1 MQSGDNRLKTYLGFS
16 LKSGKIVLGCDDIC
30 KMKKGAHLILADENL
45 GATAKKRLCAAA
57 ERLLCPLYFCL
68 NAEEGGLG
76 AALCRPAVK
85 AAALK
90 DKNLA
95 KATQEAVSGNEKW
108 KLYSG
113 GEI

>member
-1 MQSGDNRLKTYLGFS
+1 MQNSDNKIRTYLGFFFYI
-16 LKSGKIVLGCDDIC
+16 GKIVLGTDDIGNV
-30 KMKKGAHLILADENL
+30 KKGAYLILADENI
-45 GATAKKRLCAAA
+45 GATAKKRLCASA
-57 ERLLCPLYFCL
+57 ERLRCPLYFCT

-85 AAALK
+85 AAAFK

-95 KATQEAVSGNEKW
+95 KATQEALSGNEKW
-108 KLYSG
+108 NLYSG

>member
-1 MQSGDNRLKTYLGFS
+1 MQSSDKKIKTYLGFS
-16 LKSGKIVLGCDDIC
+16 LKSGKIVLGADTIGDL
-30 KMKKGAHLILADENL
+30 KKGAYLILADGNI
-45 GATAKKRLCAAA
+45 GATAKKRLCASA
-57 ERLLCPLYFCL
+57 ERLGCPLYFCL

-76 AALCRPAVK
+76 AALCRPMVK
-85 AAALK
+85 AAALI

-108 KLYSG
+108 NLYSG

>member
-1 MQSGDNRLKTYLGFS
+1 MR
-16 LKSGKIVLGCDDIC
+16 
-30 KMKKGAHLILADENL
+30 ILAFDIGGTEIKYALCDESFNL
-45 GATAKKRLCAAA
+45 SDKKSV
-57 ERLLCPLYFCL
+57 PS

-85 AAALK
+85 AAAIK

-95 KATQEAVSGNEKW
+95 KAAQEAVSGNEMW

>member
-1 MQSGDNRLKTYLGFS
+1 MQSGEEKIKAYLGFS
-16 LKSGKIVLGCDDIC
+16 LKSAKIALGADVISDL
-30 KMKKGAHLILADENL
+30 KKGAYLILANADI
-45 GATAKKRLCAAA
+45 GGTAKKRLCAAA
-57 ERLLCPLYFCL
+57 QRLNCPLYFYQG
-68 NAEEGGLG
+68 EESGGIG
-76 AALCRPAVK
+76 AALGRPAVK

>member
-1 MQSGDNRLKTYLGFS
+1 MQNGEEKIKAYLGFS
-16 LKSGKIVLGCDDIC
+16 LKSGKIALGADDID
-30 KMKKGAHLILADENL
+30 KLKKGAYLILADADI
-45 GATAKKRLCAAA
+45 GATAKKRLCSAA
-57 ERLLCPLYFCL
+57 ERLNCPLYFSK
-68 NAEEGGLG
+68 EGGLG

>member
-1 MQSGDNRLKTYLGFS
+1 MQSGEEKIKAYLGFS
-16 LKSGKIVLGCDDIC
+16 LKSGKIALGADAICD
-30 KMKKGAHLILADENL
+30 MKKGAFLILADADT
-45 GATAKKRLCAAA
+45 GVTTKKRLCAAA
-57 ERLLCPLYFCL
+57 ERLHCPLYFYCG
-68 NAEEGGLG
+68 EEKGGTG
-76 AALCRPAVK
+76 AALSRPAVK

-95 KATQEAVSGNEKW
+95 KATQEAVGRNEKW